1 MTKIKDRRAKR
12 ESDTHDF
19 FDDDFEVIYEDDLD
33 DLLKNSFIEDD
44 DEPDDYYYDDD
55 EYDTDDYDDEYDD
68 EYDIDD
74 YDDDFDSKHGRSKR
88 KSSGKSSKSGR
99 SKDSG
104 KGKAS
109 SRKDAKKAKKDKDDD
124 NKKDN
129 SKKKHSV
136 PNVVSPA
143 AKTGTRMLFKVLHM
157 ILKAASLILIAVIIY
172 LLASTFGKNCSTYGN
187 PLLITEEKN
196 YILMA
201 YLGTAGVLIF
211 YEVIT
216 FFWVLMGRGKQGH
229 DGQNQDTGRGL
240 FSFLFI
246 GVTSILAS
254 ILYML
259 IPVSPEALEGLQGA
273 LMVYGSLCKTLLP
286 ICIAGAISCLLR
298 RFVIR

>member
-1 MTKIKDRRAKR
+1 MAKIKDRRAKR

-33 DLLKNSFIEDD
+33 DLLKNSVIGDD

-55 EYDTDDYDDEYDD
+55 EFDDYDDDDHDDD

-74 YDDDFDSKHGRSKR
+74 YNDNDNKR
-88 KSSGKSSKSGR
+88 KKS
-99 SKDSG
+99 
-104 KGKAS
+104 
-109 SRKDAKKAKKDKDDD
+109 KKNSKKDRDSD
-124 NKKDN
+124 NQRKK
-129 SKKKHSV
+129 SKKKHSI

-143 AKTGTRMLFKVLHM
+143 AKAAKTGTRMIFKVLHM

-229 DGQNQDTGRGL
+229 NGQNQDTGRGL

-254 ILYML
+254 ILYIL

>member
-1 MTKIKDRRAKR
+1 MAKIKDRRKNLKN
-12 ESDTHDF
+12 DTQDF

-44 DEPDDYYYDDD
+44 DEPDDYYYDD
-55 EYDTDDYDDEYDD
+55 EFDDDDDIDD
-68 EYDIDD
+68 DYDIDD
-74 YDDDFDSKHGRSKR
+74 DDYDNRRNNSKSSKR
-88 KSSGKSSKSGR
+88 KDSK
-99 SKDSG
+99 K
-104 KGKAS
+104 
-109 SRKDAKKAKKDKDDD
+109 
-124 NKKDN
+124 
-129 SKKKHSV
+129 SKKKHSL

-143 AKTGTRMLFKVLHM
+143 AKAAKTGTRLIFKILNM
-157 ILKAASLILIAVIIY
+157 ILKAATLILIAGIIC
-172 LLASTFGKNCSTYGN
+172 LLASAFGKNCSTYGN

-229 DGQNQDTGRGL
+229 NGQNQDTGRGL

-246 GVTSILAS
+246 GVTSFLS
-254 ILYML
+254 YILYSM
-259 IPVSPEALEGLQGA
+259 IPVSPEALEGLQGG
-273 LMVYGSLCKTLLP
+273 LMVYGSLCQKLLP
-286 ICIAGAISCLLR
+286 ICIAGAISCLVR

>member
-1 MTKIKDRRAKR
+1 MTKIKDKR
-12 ESDTHDF
+12 KNLKKDTQDF

-55 EYDTDDYDDEYDD
+55 EFDDD

-74 YDDDFDSKHGRSKR
+74 DDYDDDDRKRSKPKSSKR
-88 KSSGKSSKSGR
+88 KDSK
-99 SKDSG
+99 KDTKKNKESDD
-104 KGKAS
+104 
-109 SRKDAKKAKKDKDDD
+109 RKDK
-124 NKKDN
+124 
-129 SKKKHSV
+129 SRKKHSV
-136 PNVVSPA
+136 PNIVSPA
-143 AKTGTRMLFKVLHM
+143 AKTALTGIRLIFKTLNT
-157 ILKAASLILIAVIIY
+157 ILKAATLILIAVIIY
-172 LLASTFGKNCSTYGN
+172 LLASTFGNNCSTYGN

-196 YILMA
+196 SILVA
-201 YLGTAGVLIF
+201 YLGTAGILVF

-229 DGQNQDTGRGL
+229 NGQNQDTGRGL

-246 GVTSILAS
+246 GVTSVLAS
-254 ILYML
+254 ILYVL
-259 IPVSPEALEGLQGA
+259 IPVSPKALEGLQGA

-286 ICIAGAISCLLR
+286 LCIVGAISCLIR

>member
-1 MTKIKDRRAKR
+1 MAKIKDRRKNLKN
-12 ESDTHDF
+12 DTQDF

-44 DEPDDYYYDDD
+44 NEPDDYYYDD
-55 EYDTDDYDDEYDD
+55 EFDD
-68 EYDIDD
+68 YDIDD
-74 YDDDFDSKHGRSKR
+74 YDEDDYDNRRNNSKSSKR
-88 KSSGKSSKSGR
+88 K
-99 SKDSG
+99 DS
-104 KGKAS
+104 
-109 SRKDAKKAKKDKDDD
+109 
-124 NKKDN
+124 NK
-129 SKKKHSV
+129 SKKKHSL

-143 AKTGTRMLFKVLHM
+143 AKAAKTGTRLIFKILNM
-157 ILKAASLILIAVIIY
+157 ILKAATLILIAGIIC

-211 YEVIT
+211 YEIIT

-229 DGQNQDTGRGL
+229 NGQNQDTGRGL

-246 GVTSILAS
+246 GVTSFLS
-254 ILYML
+254 YILYSM
-259 IPVSPEALEGLQGA
+259 IPVSPEALEGLQGG
-273 LMVYGSLCKTLLP
+273 LMVYGSLCQKLLP
-286 ICIAGAISCLLR
+286 ICIAGAISCLIR

>member
-1 MTKIKDRRAKR
+1 MAKIKDRRKNLKN
-12 ESDTHDF
+12 DTQDF

-55 EYDTDDYDDEYDD
+55 EFDDDYDIDDDDDIDDEYDNRRNN
-68 EYDIDD
+68 
-74 YDDDFDSKHGRSKR
+74 S
-88 KSSGKSSKSGR
+88 KSSKQ
-99 SKDSG
+99 
-104 KGKAS
+104 
-109 SRKDAKKAKKDKDDD
+109 KK
-124 NKKDN
+124 
-129 SKKKHSV
+129 SKKKHSI

-143 AKTGTRMLFKVLHM
+143 AKAAKTGTRLIFKILNM
-157 ILKAASLILIAVIIY
+157 ILKAATLILIAVIIY
-172 LLASTFGKNCSTYGN
+172 LLASTFGKSCSTYGN

-196 YILMA
+196 YILLA

-229 DGQNQDTGRGL
+229 NGQNQDTGRGL

-246 GVTSILAS
+246 GVTSILSA
-254 ILYML
+254 ILYSL
-259 IPVSPEALEGLQGA
+259 IPVSPKALEGLQGG
-273 LMVYGSLCKTLLP
+273 LMVYGSLCQKLLP
-286 ICIAGAISCLLR
+286 ICIAGAISCLVR